1 MNGEAIPLLGSQVNL
16 SVSLDVLP
24 KCPKCSEGIM
34 LPMQDEAR
42 SGAIY
47 VKAWIC
53 NACFHNI
60 ALKAGE
66 LYKMPVPG
74 DKIQKY

>member
-1 MNGEAIPLLGSQVNL
+1 MEDKKAEVASQVNL
-16 SVSLDVLP
+16 EIKIDVLP
-24 KCPKCSEGIM
+24 KCPKCDNGIM
-34 LPMQDEAR
+34 LPMQDESR
-42 SGAIY
+42 TGGIY

-60 ALKAGE
+60 ALKSGE

-74 DKIQKY
+74 ERIQKY

>member
-1 MNGEAIPLLGSQVNL
+1 MNGENAPLLGSQVNL
-16 SVSLDVLP
+16 SISLDVLP
-24 KCPKCSEGIM
+24 GCPACSTGVM

-53 NACFHNI
+53 NKCFHNV

-66 LYKMPVPG
+66 LYKMPSPDAKV
-74 DKIQKY
+74 QKY